1 MTKVV
6 YANNL
11 DQLNFDERNMVHNC
25 LLQALEE
32 HGGYG
37 EDVFGRVVLHDNF
50 ALWQEDREDQD
61 ILEDYL
67 DEFE

>member
-37 EDVFGRVVLHDNF
+37 EDVFGRVVLHGNF

-61 ILEDYL
+61 SLEDYL
-67 DEFE
+67 EEFE